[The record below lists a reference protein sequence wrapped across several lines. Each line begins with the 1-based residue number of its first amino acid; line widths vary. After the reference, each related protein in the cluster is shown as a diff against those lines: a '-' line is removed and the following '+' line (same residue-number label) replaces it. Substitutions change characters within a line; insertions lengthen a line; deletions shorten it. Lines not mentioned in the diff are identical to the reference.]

1 MGVLGPPATVE
12 HSRELGRAAVMAM
25 LAIAKTA
32 PGAVL
37 DSTFYPYT
45 VPHLGELPGSL
56 IELRCRCPRR
66 WRRRGTGRGAGPGTA
81 GTSTTTGRPRSCGT
95 STTPGRSASVR

>member
-1 MGVLGPPATVE
+1 MPATVE
-12 HSRELGRAAVMAM
+12 DSRELGRAAVMAM

-45 VPHLGELPGSL
+45 VPHLGELPGAL
-56 IELRCRCPRR
+56 IEVDTSGAVDV
-66 WRRRGTGRGAGPGTA
+66 RGLAARIRALA
-81 GTSTTTGRPRSCGT
+81 AGRPG
-95 STTPGRSASVR
+95 